1 MADHSQ
7 DDELDGVMQFSS
19 DIADAEAPRPL
30 PEGVYP
36 STIKDVKRV
45 KRKTSGKRGLDVYFF
60 VAPEDYP
67 ADFPVEEAPDG
78 MTLVYRRLNLE
89 DTKAGRFAI
98 KRFVENVGAPPV
110 RQQLGDEELS
120 AWKGLSAKIV
130 IKADEWEG
138 NPRAVIDRIVAAA

>member
-1 MADHSQ
+1 MAEH

-19 DIADAEAPRPL
+19 DIADAEAPKPL

-36 STIKDVKRV
+36 SVLKDVRRV
-45 KRKTSGKRGLDVYFF
+45 KRKTSGKQGLDVYFY
-60 VAPEDYP
+60 VAPENYP

-98 KRFVENVGAPPV
+98 KRFTENIGAPPV
-110 RQQLGDEELS
+110 RQRIDDEVL
-120 AWKGLSAKIV
+120 AGWKGLSAKLV

-138 NPRAVIDRIVAAA
+138 NPRAVIDRVVAAA